1 MFLGCTSLT
10 AAPKLPATKLAGD
23 CYLYM
28 FYGCTSLTSAPK
40 LSAIEL
46 AEACY
51 CRMFSG
57 CENLLSVTMLAP
69 SDQISKTTN
78 CCYNWL
84 DNAGTSATS
93 RTLKVQDADAYNALE
108 TNSDYLPA
116 NWKKDATNTT
126 VEYYTPKP

>member
-1 MFLGCTSLT
+1 
-10 AAPKLPATKLAGD
+10 
-23 CYLYM
+23 M

-46 AEACY
+46 ARACY
-51 CRMFSG
+51 CKMFYG

-78 CCYNWL
+78 CCLDWL
-84 DNAGTSATS
+84 LNAGTSATS
-93 RTLKVQDADAYNALE
+93 RTLKVMDADAYTALE
-108 TNSDYLPA
+108 GKGYLPD

-126 VEYYTPKP
+126 VKKEDNTEIK